1 MLNGKKIVLG
11 VTGGI
16 AAYKCVDLASRLRKK
31 GAEVHVILTRGA
43 QNFVTE
49 TAMREISGNPVITS
63 MWGEIH
69 NYDVE
74 HIALATLADVVLIA
88 PATANVIAKAAA
100 GIADDMLTTTVLATR
115 APIFFAPA
123 MNSNMYE
130 NPVTQQNITTLQQR
144 GWQLIPP
151 ASGHL
156 ACGTSGIGRMPEPAE
171 LVEVLENYFIGEGGS
186 VESADGN
193 TMDNTMGNTMG
204 NIMGSTMQGLKL
216 LVTAAGTREPID
228 PVRYIGNRSSG
239 KMGYAIAEAAARLGA
254 EVTLISGP
262 SALQPPA
269 GVEFFGVESAREMR
283 QLVQER
289 FPACDIVIKAAA
301 VADYRVKNVSDQKI
315 KKNDAELTL
324 VLEKNPDILKE
335 LGEMKQPHQTLVG
348 FAAETQNLLQYA
360 KGKLEKK
367 NLDMIVANDVSKPQA
382 GFNVDTNLIK
392 LLKRDGSIEE
402 LPLMSKKELAYI
414 ILDRVMKLR
423 K

>member
-88 PATANVIAKAAA
+88 PATANVLAKAAA

-193 TMDNTMGNTMG
+193 TMDSTMG

>member
-88 PATANVIAKAAA
+88 PATANVLAKAAA

-130 NPVTQQNITTLQQR
+130 HPVTQQNITTLQQR

-186 VESADGN
+186 VESADG
-193 TMDNTMGNTMG
+193 NTMGNTMG

>member
-88 PATANVIAKAAA
+88 PATANVLAKAAA

-171 LVEVLENYFIGEGGS
+171 LVAVLENYFAGEVGS
-186 VESADGN
+186 VENADGN
-193 TMDNTMGNTMG
+193 TMDNTMG
-204 NIMGSTMQGLKL
+204 STMQGMKI

-262 SALQPPA
+262 SFLQPPA

>member
-16 AAYKCVDLASRLRKK
+16 AAYKCVDLASRLRKQ

-49 TAMREISGNPVITS
+49 TAMREISGNPVVTS

-88 PATANVIAKAAA
+88 PATANVLAKAAV

-144 GWQLIPP
+144 GWQLIEP
-151 ASGHL
+151 ANGHL

-171 LVEVLENYFIGEGGS
+171 LVEVLENYFAGADDS

-193 TMDNTMGNTMG
+193 TMDNTMDNTTD
-204 NIMGSTMQGLKL
+204 NTMQGLKI

-239 KMGYAIAEAAARLGA
+239 KMGYAIAEAAASLGA
-254 EVTLISGP
+254 EVTLVSGP

-423 K
+423 M

>member
-88 PATANVIAKAAA
+88 PATANVLAKAAA

-171 LVEVLENYFIGEGGS
+171 LVEVLENYFIGEGGN

-193 TMDNTMGNTMG
+193 TMDNTMG

-262 SALQPPA
+262 SFLQPPA

>member
-74 HIALATLADVVLIA
+74 HIALAQLADVVLVA
-88 PATANVIAKAAA
+88 PATANVIAKCAC
-100 GIADDMLTTTVLATR
+100 GMADDMLTTTLLATK
-115 APIFFAPA
+115 APVFFAPA
-123 MNSNMYE
+123 MNTNMYE
-130 NPVTQQNITTLQQR
+130 NSITQQNLHTLQER
-144 GWQLIPP
+144 GCHIIDP
-151 ASGHL
+151 AAGHL
-156 ACGTSGIGRMPEPAE
+156 ACGTSGVGRMPEPQE
-171 LVEVLENYFIGEGGS
+171 LVEILADFFATGKELA
-186 VESADGN
+186 ESDEVDSLQHLAEELDFSGL
-193 TMDNTMGNTMG
+193 
-204 NIMGSTMQGLKL
+204 NI

-239 KMGYAIAEAAARLGA
+239 KMGYAIAEAARDLGA
-254 EVTLISGP
+254 NVTLISGP
-262 SALQPPA
+262 SALTPLA
-269 GVEFFGVESAREMR
+269 GVNFFKVESARDMR
-283 QLVQER
+283 RLVLEN
-289 FPACDIVIKAAA
+289 FPESQIVIKAAA
-301 VADYRVKNVSDQKI
+301 VADYRVKNVADHKI
-315 KKNDAELTL
+315 KKNDEELTL

-335 LGEMKQPHQTLVG
+335 LGQKKQKGQVLVG
-348 FAAETQNLLQYA
+348 FAAETQNLIQYA
-360 KGKLEKK
+360 QSKLEKK

-402 LPLMSKKELAYI
+402 LPLMSKKDLAYI
-414 ILDRVMKLR
+414 ILNHVMKIYR
-423 K
+423 QHN

>member
-88 PATANVIAKAAA
+88 PATANVLAKAAA

-171 LVEVLENYFIGEGGS
+171 LVEVLENYLAAEGGS

-193 TMDNTMGNTMG
+193 TMDNTMG

-239 KMGYAIAEAAARLGA
+239 KMGYAIADAAARLGA

-414 ILDRVMKLR
+414 ILERVMKLR
-423 K
+423 M